1 MRKLMYATTIAVL
14 SIGVAACGASV
25 NDDGSVK
32 IDINTTATGFDLYNS
47 YTMAGGS
54 YLEINVKGDSGRSQ
68 RELPYTLL
76 PSLSSGVPQA
86 TVTVGDTK
94 TESTVLKAEAKPN
107 AFDNGRVEF
116 VFLNGNTPED
126 NLKLNLKIGS
136 FEKQIPLNIIS
147 DANWVPVQ
155 SLAVNDPAGNAV
167 SSVDG
172 SADAVQVV
180 VAGGDN
186 HDAVDESGK
195 FEFDFGN
202 GGTTS
207 NPDVSVVNDNP
218 DAFKVKLFY
227 KVEGESGGYYLLILP
242 NAAGE
247 SATLKIESVGK
258 AADGT
263 RKRTT
268 LKLESIA
275 ATP

>member
-1 MRKLMYATTIAVL
+1 MKKLVYGATLAVL
-14 SIGVAACGASV
+14 SIGVVACGTSV
-25 NDDGSVK
+25 NDDGSIK
-32 IDINTTATGFDLYNS
+32 ININTTATGFDLYNS
-47 YTMAGGS
+47 YTMAGGA
-54 YLEINVKGDSGRSQ
+54 YLPINVKGDSGRSQ

-76 PSLSSGVPQA
+76 PTLSSGVPQA
-86 TVTVGDTK
+86 TVTVGNTD

-107 AFDNGRVEF
+107 AFDNGRIEF

-126 NLKLNLKIGS
+126 NLMLNLKIGT
-136 FEKQIPLNIIS
+136 FEKHIPLNIIP
-147 DANWVPVQ
+147 DDNWVPVKT
-155 SLAVNDPAGNAV
+155 LVVNDAAGTPV

-186 HDAVDESGK
+186 HDAVDNSGK

-202 GGTTS
+202 GGTIS

-227 KVEGESGGYYLLILP
+227 KVEGESGGYYLLVLP
-242 NAAGE
+242 NAPGE

-258 AADGT
+258 TADGA